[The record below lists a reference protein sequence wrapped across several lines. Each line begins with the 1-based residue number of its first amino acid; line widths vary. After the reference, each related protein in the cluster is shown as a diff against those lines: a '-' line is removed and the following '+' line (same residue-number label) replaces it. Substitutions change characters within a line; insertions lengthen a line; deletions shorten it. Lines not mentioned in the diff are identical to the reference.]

1 MAAKLWHENLKVYKR
16 CQSYI
21 SRAEALI
28 ANTTG
33 PAAVFDHPDRASQS
47 IAENIVNGN
56 SQRTPEAKC
65 PYFDIARGSAQECAA
80 CMDVCHAKGL
90 ISLTHCNQE
99 KEDLRQIVN
108 MLVGLIRSQQC
119 EVREPPAEYA
129 VADEQQRPKLYFDH
143 ERLEVYQFGLGFVG
157 WVNAD
162 GRETEMG
169 VRRWRKLDA
178 LSTSTVLNVAEGNG
192 RSQASDHRN
201 FLDTAHRSALKGAL
215 QLDLARVKMSRPPAD
230 LDDGK
235 AMLGSTVRM
244 LLGMRGYFEEGD

>member
-1 MAAKLWHENLKVYKR
+1 MAAKLWHEKLKVYQR
-16 CQSYI
+16 GLPFI

-33 PAAVFDHPDRASQS
+33 PAAVFDHLDRASES

-56 SQRTPEAKC
+56 SQWSPDAKC
-65 PYFDIARGSAQECAA
+65 RYFDIARGSAQECAA

-90 ISLTHCNQE
+90 ISPTHCNQE
-99 KEDLRQIVN
+99 KEELRQIVN
-108 MLVGLIRSQQC
+108 MLVGLVRSQQC
-119 EVREPPAEYA
+119 
-129 VADEQQRPKLYFDH
+129 FDH

-162 GRETEMG
+162 GREAEMG

-178 LSTSTVLNVAEGNG
+178 LATSIVLNIAEGNG

-201 FLDTAHRSALKGAL
+201 FLDMAHRSALKAAL
-215 QLDLARVKMSRPPAD
+215 QLDLARVKVSRPPAD
-230 LDDGK
+230 LDEGK
-235 AMLGSTVRM
+235 AMLGGIVRM
-244 LLGMRGYFEEGD
+244 LLGMREYFGED